1 MQGILSLEERL
12 QWAKEALRLE
22 KEAHAATKKK
32 LEYMMV
38 LLIARGEAAE
48 VEKGLL
54 LSPTRESSGMALAQ
68 VAQQLSVVS
77 EVMLDAFRGRV
88 LQESM

>member
-1 MQGILSLEERL
+1 MAR
-12 QWAKEALRLE
+12 EALCLE
-22 KEAHAATKKK
+22 KAAYTSMKKK
-32 LEYMMV
+32 LEYV
-38 LLIARGEAAE
+38 TTLLKARGEAAE
-48 VEKGLL
+48 LEKGLL